1 MITDKQKYAMV
12 NQFRAHSLSVIRKNQ
27 KSFLPVLNTGKI
39 FCCDK
44 YRYMDKWHS
53 YAYSADEP
61 EKSFTILY
69 VEHMPYRSLYKRVGN
84 AAKSFTSSIDK
95 MIFDNE
101 LVPFLLF
108 INNRFVPWGKID
120 IVYDYGETFLK
131 IHGPEYYKDLI
142 SDIKMVILP
151 YNISFL
157 YGSEPDYSFNSNFE
171 ALRSYINNNAVVKG
185 QDIFITLPDTSVD
198 YTYEHNTYNVGFW
211 LLNQN
216 KLKRLGVLSQE
227 RIDKLRQI
235 DVNKIVNKDG
245 HDEYM
250 QTTVNIFDRDS
261 YDNVELERLCN
272 ICPDNVLL
280 KFNDNGEL
288 SDDGTNI
295 IYLIDKSEVYYERT
309 DVDGNS
315 YIGRV
320 KDGRLYIQEDPLGAT
335 VQNQLTHVHLNNS
348 DEYVNGRDILFE
360 ENFLVFKNG
369 CLCTDC
375 KFDFAMYNN
384 YKIYDVDKSIDYT
397 ADGKPYHQ
405 IQNNH
410 ITILTFLG
418 NCDHLI
424 THLDQFPNKKYVKQR
439 LSESFFLNTDVNGYR
454 DMISE
459 PLDFDVYDSKL
470 YKQNVLD
477 SMNSVLAYNPL
488 LLDSLFTKYVKSVCY
503 TGKELNDKITIKKK
517 YKYKYIEENNKRV
530 MKRILINSRGI
541 DIPRMRFDEDHE
553 TYPLIFL
560 NGELI
565 ANYDELKVTSNKLF
579 LPVIEDFD
587 PTDEIEF
594 LYITGINNNEYII
607 DKFEGT
613 DHCYSKAIPKDE
625 LRIFSTDVK
634 DLLEYPDIKY
644 DYDNIAFPVYKRT
657 YKVLEQ
663 DNVLG
668 RRIQNK
674 LGDTIEYDE
683 VVTIPDD
690 FKGRK
695 VIAASYKKFVY
706 QRIKVDKK
714 AYRVRI
720 SRKFRCCDN
729 QKQYCLFINGRL
741 VDRDDYIIT
750 LPKLSRPF
758 DGMYL
763 YTSRFFKA
771 TDRIDLFYLPY
782 EFMNMNSDKTFEL
795 KENGYIEYDRQSL
808 KFPLDPDL
816 YMIFINGK
824 KVAKDNIIRISA
836 NTMRITKDTQS
847 TNDLCIFSV
856 VKDDMPE
863 VSNYIATGKLSK
875 YEKLIDFIKYN
886 DRLGYDEL
894 DRLFNE
900 YIKMSN
906 FEAPLNADVARIAII
921 NEIVRDFWVASGY
934 DYNAHPFVYD
944 FEHDDYISK
953 DYETGNYIL
962 PSMDAVPNINIIKY
976 DLHHLYFVLCDG
988 NSKISGKT
996 YLENGRIIENPVFK
1010 WAYNDNYNTEE
1021 IEYQKLNDTNIPIH
1035 DDYEYEYHSNFVI
1048 GKKSKVAEFK
1058 LESSNGF
1065 NICKSYITLNYCSPI
1080 YYGLVDK
1087 SLVDGSNSDIYSNH
1101 PSDIIKTLNKV
1112 IQPRRNLTLDKY
1124 IIGNNK
1130 RFVYAVPKEYACDE
1144 DGTLLLTFFLPD
1156 INSPEVINANMDDKS
1171 TPIYTDGIASS
1182 NVSDSSNSTE
1192 NSYESGLRELN
1203 AFTMQQFKNNVIY
1216 TNQYGY
1222 QEEYMIFISNGY
1234 FTRLYDNIGFNI
1246 KVK

>member
-27 KSFLPVLNTGKI
+27 KSFLPVFNTGKI

-171 ALRSYINNNAVVKG
+171 ALRSYINNNAVIKG

-198 YTYEHNTYNVGFW
+198 YTYEHNTYNIGFW

-320 KDGRLYIQEDPLGAT
+320 KDGRLYIQDDVLGAE
-335 VQNQLTHVHLNNS
+335 VQNELAHVHLNNS
-348 DEYVNGRDILFE
+348 DEYVNGKDILFN

-369 CLCTDC
+369 CLCTDY
-375 KFDFAMYNN
+375 KFDLQMYNN
-384 YKIYDVDKSIDYT
+384 FKVYDIDKSTDYT

-410 ITILTFLG
+410 MTILVFMG

-424 THLDQFPNKKYVKQR
+424 THIDQFPNKMYIKKR
-439 LSESFFLNTDVNGYR
+439 LTESFFLDKDITGYR

-459 PLDFDVYDSKL
+459 PLDFDVYDAKL
-470 YKQNVLD
+470 YDQNVSD
-477 SMNSVLAYNPL
+477 SMNEVLDYNPL
-488 LLDSLFTKYVKSVCY
+488 LLEPLYTKNVESKYYK
-503 TGKELNDKITIKKK
+503 GNELNEKIITVKK
-517 YKYKYIEENNKRV
+517 YKYKYLKENGKDV
-530 MKRILINSRGI
+530 MKRVLINTRGI
-541 DIPRMRFDEDHE
+541 EIPRMRFDEDHE
-553 TYPLIFL
+553 TYPLIFI
-560 NGELI
+560 NGELVY
-565 ANYDELKVTSNKLF
+565 NYDEMKVYANKLS
-579 LPVIEDFD
+579 LPIQSDFD
-587 PTDEIEF
+587 PTDEIEIM
-594 LYITGINNNEYII
+594 YITGINNNIINIDSYI
-607 DKFEGT
+607 DE
-613 DHCYSKAIPKDE
+613 DHCDPIPKDE
-625 LRIFSTDVK
+625 LRLFSTDV
-634 DLLEYPDIKY
+634 DGMLQYPEYKY
-644 DYDNIAFPVYKRT
+644 DYDRISFPIYDRIYKTVSIDDNALGKKLQTRLGYVEYTGISVSDDFIGKKVTAVSSRRFVYQRLKIDRKT
-657 YKVLEQ
+657 YKVLL
-663 DNVLG
+663 D
-668 RRIQNK
+668 
-674 LGDTIEYDE
+674 
-683 VVTIPDD
+683 
-690 FKGRK
+690 
-695 VIAASYKKFVY
+695 KKFKY
-706 QRIKVDKK
+706 
-714 AYRVRI
+714 
-720 SRKFRCCDN
+720 CDN
-729 QKQYCLFINGRL
+729 QKQYWLFINGRV
-741 VDRDDYIIT
+741 VDKKNYLIT
-750 LPKLSRPF
+750 IPKLTRPF
-758 DGMYL
+758 DRMYI
-763 YTSRFFKA
+763 YSTKFFKP
-771 TDRIDLFYLPY
+771 TDRVDLFYLPY
-782 EFMNMNSDKTFEL
+782 ELMDLNADKSVQL
-795 KENGYIEYDRQSL
+795 QENGYIEYKRLNL
-808 KFPLDPDL
+808 KYPLDPEL
-816 YMIFINGK
+816 YAIFINGK
-824 KVAKDNIIRISA
+824 KIPKNNMIRVSTDTI
-836 NTMRITKDTQS
+836 RITKDTMS
-847 TNDLCIFSV
+847 TNDLCIYPI
-856 VKDDMPE
+856 VKDNMAE
-863 VSNYIATGKLSK
+863 VSEYISSDRISK
-875 YEKLIDFIKYN
+875 YETLINYIKKN
-886 DRLGYDEL
+886 LGYNEL
-894 DRLFNE
+894 DKLFNE
-900 YIKMSN
+900 HTKMSN
-906 FEAPLNADVARIAII
+906 FEESMNADVARIAII
-921 NEIVRDFWVASGY
+921 NEIVRDFWVSNGY
-934 DYNAHPFVYD
+934 DYNKGPFVYD
-944 FEHDDYISK
+944 YEKDDFFIK
-953 DYETGNYIL
+953 DQNGNNIIPAL
-962 PSMDAVPNINIIKY
+962 NATPNINIMKY
-976 DLHHLYFVLCDG
+976 DLHYLYFVLVNNG
-988 NSKISGKT
+988 KEYSGDV
-996 YLENGRIIENPVFK
+996 YLENGLSIENPTFK

-1021 IEYQKLNDTNIPIH
+1021 IEHQRLNNVDIPIK
-1035 DDYEYEYHSNFVI
+1035 DDYEYDYQPKLLIN
-1048 GKKSKVAEFK
+1048 KDSKLKEFK
-1058 LESSNGF
+1058 LEASNGF
-1065 NICKSYITLNYCSPI
+1065 NTCEAYININFCSPI
-1080 YYGLVDK
+1080 YYGLVNK
-1087 SLVDGSNSDIYSNH
+1087 SLVDGTNKDIYSKN
-1101 PSDIIKTLNKV
+1101 PKEIIKALNKV
-1112 IQPRRNLTLDKY
+1112 IQHTRELTL
-1124 IIGNNK
+1124 NNYVINNYN
-1130 RFVYAVPKEYACDE
+1130 RFVFAVPRNYAYNDS
-1144 DGTLLLTFFLPD
+1144 GALAITFYLPD
-1156 INSPEVINANMDDKS
+1156 INSAEVIKANRNDKI
-1171 TPIYTDGIASS
+1171 TPIFTDGITEAGTTTE
-1182 NVSDSSNSTE
+1182 SDVNS
-1192 NSYESGLRELN
+1192 RELGE
-1203 AFTMQQFKNNVIY
+1203 FKMQKFKDNVMYI
-1216 TNQYGY
+1216 NEYGY
-1222 QEEYMIFISNGY
+1222 EEEYMIFISNGY